1 MSRNYS
7 SNAIATTLAAGCTDS
22 ATSIQVTAT
31 TGFPAADFILALDYG
46 AAEQELVL
54 VTNVAGTTLTVTRGY
69 DSTTAQAHSLG
80 AAVRH
85 VHAAIDFRESRTHAA
100 ASTGVHGVTGA
111 VVGTTDTQALTNKDL
126 SSATNTLPA
135 SVLTTSS
142 TSTLTNKTVDLTDN
156 TVTGTLAEFNT
167 AVSDANLASLDGT
180 ETLTN
185 KTVSLGSN
193 TVSGT
198 TAQFNT
204 ALTDGDF
211 ATLAGTET
219 LTNKTI
225 TGLGSGSSLAG
236 DFIGGVR
243 TEEKGS
249 DESLSSST
257 TFQDDNELTISV
269 SANAVYEVTY
279 STFFTGTA
287 NTSGLKTQWTGPA
300 GSTAGTYN
308 ASSLTATP
316 FMSSSFSPNASDNF
330 SGAGQ
335 TTVSAQDFR
344 LKTSA
349 TAGNLTFQFAQH
361 TSNASAVVCKA
372 GSYVTIRRIA

>member
-1 MSRNYS
+1 MTRRYS

-31 TGFPAADFILALDYG
+31 TGFPAVDFILALDYG
-46 AAEQELVL
+46 ATEQELVL

-85 VHAAIDFRESRTHAA
+85 VHAAIDFRESRTHEE
-100 ASTGVHGVTGA
+100 ASTGVHGISGA

-126 SSATNTLPA
+126 SSGTNSFPATL
-135 SVLTTSS
+135 LTASS
-142 TSTLTNKTVDLTDN
+142 TSTLTNKTIDLTDN

-167 AVSDANLASLDGT
+167 AVSDANLASLAGA

-185 KTVSLGSN
+185 KTVALGSN

-225 TGLGSGSSLAG
+225 TGLGASSDTTG
-236 DFIGGVR
+236 DYIGGVR
-243 TEEKGS
+243 YIAKGV
-249 DESLSSST
+249 DETVTSST
-257 TFQDDNELTISV
+257 TYQNDDALTFSV
-269 SANAVYEVTY
+269 VANATY
-279 STFFTGTA
+279 AVEYYFQQTFTNTGGA
-287 NTSGLKTQWTGPA
+287 KTQATLPSGATWRTSPTSSSSSPVALNSGNTGQGAGTGSIRNTTGPVIITTS
-300 GSTAGTYN
+300 STAGSVTI
-308 ASSLTATP
+308 
-316 FMSSSFSPNASDNF
+316 
-330 SGAGQ
+330 
-335 TTVSAQDFR
+335 
-344 LKTSA
+344 
-349 TAGNLTFQFAQH
+349 QFAQEVSDVSG
-361 TSNASAVVCKA
+361 TTMKA
-372 GSYVTIRRIA
+372 NSYFIVRRVA